1 MTTPSKAKP
10 SKYNVKK
17 NQVGMNKPF
26 ILMEV
31 VQAYKKGKK

>member
-1 MTTPSKAKP
+1 MPSSKAKP

-17 NQVGMNKPF
+17 NQVGMNKPL
-26 ILMEV
+26 ILLEV